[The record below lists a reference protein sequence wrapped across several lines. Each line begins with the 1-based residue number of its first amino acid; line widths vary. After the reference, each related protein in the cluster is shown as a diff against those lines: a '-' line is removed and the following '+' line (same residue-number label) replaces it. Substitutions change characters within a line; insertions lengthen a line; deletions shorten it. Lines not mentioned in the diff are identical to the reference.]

1 MALRDLGALST
12 ELAEWAT
19 SDIPR
24 VPTGYSIFDSRTNG
38 GIAPGEVALFLA
50 RSSVGKTWFVI
61 NMLNHNPSVPS
72 IFFSLEMHG
81 RYVLQRL
88 TAVHTGVGT
97 DFIENMMMQRGKADA
112 VDQTVLTFPKLM
124 CDDRPGM
131 TLGDMLDSIDEYEEV
146 HGERPR
152 LIAID
157 YMELIKAYGSSQME
171 TVDKLAWAV
180 KDFAR
185 ESDTAVVVLHQVK
198 RGESKKGHQNVGHM
212 PLTMTDA
219 RFGGEMAADYV
230 FGMYKPDLDPEL
242 GEWDRQHLEND
253 IRLQFLKTRSGGGI
267 QPLGEQ
273 HFWDGR
279 TGRIQELKWAQ
290 SDLRAMAREHFDDE

>member
-1 MALRDLGALST
+1 MALRNLAALSD
-12 ELAEWAT
+12 ELTQWAT

-24 VPTGYSIFDSRTNG
+24 VSTGYSIFDERTNG

-88 TAVHTGVGT
+88 AAVHTDIGT
-97 DFIENMMMQRGKADA
+97 DFIENTMMERGKSEA
-112 VDQTVLTFPKLM
+112 VSQTVTSFPKLM
-124 CDDRPGM
+124 VDDRPGM
-131 TLGDMLDSIDEYEEV
+131 TLGDMLDACDEYEEV

-152 LIAID
+152 LVGID

-180 KDFAR
+180 KDFSR

-230 FGMYKPDLDPEL
+230 FGMYKPDLDPALSE
-242 GEWDRQHLEND
+242 EDREMMKSD

-267 QPLGEQ
+267 HPLGLQ

-279 TGRIQELKWAQ
+279 TGRISELRWEQ
-290 SDLRAMAREHFDDE
+290 TRL

>member
-1 MALRDLGALST
+1 MALRNLTALSA
-12 ELAEWAT
+12 ELTQWAT

-24 VPTGYSIFDSRTNG
+24 VATGYSIFDDRTNG

-88 TAVHTGVGT
+88 AAVHTDVST
-97 DFIENMMMQRGKADA
+97 DFIENMMMERGKSEA
-112 VDQTVLTFPKLM
+112 VNQAVQTFDKLM
-124 CDDRPGM
+124 VDDRPGM
-131 TLGDMLDSIDEYEEV
+131 TLGDMLDACDEYEEV
-146 HGERPR
+146 HGVRPR
-152 LIAID
+152 LIGID

-180 KDFAR
+180 KDFSR
-185 ESDTAVVVLHQVK
+185 EADAAVLVLHQVK
-198 RGESKKGHQNVGHM
+198 RGESKKGHQNVGHQ

-230 FGMYKPDLDPEL
+230 FGMYKPDLNPDLSE
-242 GEWDRQHLEND
+242 EDRKVMEND

-267 QPLGEQ
+267 QPLGQQ
-273 HFWDGR
+273 HFWDPR
-279 TGRIQELKWAQ
+279 TGRISELRWDQ
-290 SDLRAMAREHFDDE
+290 TRLPR